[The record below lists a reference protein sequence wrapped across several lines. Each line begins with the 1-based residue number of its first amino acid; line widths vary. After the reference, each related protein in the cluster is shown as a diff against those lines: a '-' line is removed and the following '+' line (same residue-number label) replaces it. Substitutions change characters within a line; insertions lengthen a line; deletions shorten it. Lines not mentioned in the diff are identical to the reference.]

1 MAHAALYFGGTCVM
15 RTMVW
20 LKGLLGYR
28 SGRLLGAII
37 GVALTVALLAAIGV
51 FIASSSASMTQRAA
65 TDVPVDWQVQLSPG
79 SDANA
84 VADAIGKSTSYTAL
98 EQVGYAN
105 TASFTA
111 SAGGTLQTTGP
122 GKAVGLSPHYRQHFP
137 TELRLLIG
145 SLDGVLVAQQT
156 ASNLHVTVGD
166 TVTIQRIGLPPVKV
180 KVAGV
185 VDLPNADSLFQAVGV
200 PASVAPQA
208 PPDNVLV
215 LPAHQWHQVFDPQA
229 AVRPDS
235 VRMQFHV
242 RITRDLPTD
251 PNNAFIYVQQLANN
265 LEARSAGGALVGNNL
280 AARLDSVRKDAL
292 YALVLFLFLGLPGA
306 ILAILLTM
314 AVAASGKE
322 RRRQE
327 QALLR
332 TRGVSTAQILSL
344 TALEAVIV
352 GVGGV
357 ALGIG
362 LASIAAAT
370 IASVGLFSS
379 ATAILWTINASLVGL
394 ILAVI
399 VVLYPAWIQAR
410 HATVMAARAVVG
422 RGRKPVWQ
430 RIYLDVILLAVAALI
445 FWRTASTG
453 YQVVLAP
460 EGVPETSVAYET
472 FLAPLCLWVGVAL
485 LAMRLCGGGLQH
497 PRNFLPPLLL
507 PIAPQL
513 SALVAASLGR
523 QYLRVARGVVLVA
536 LAFSFAT
543 STAVFN
549 TTYNPQARVEPEPTN
564 GPDVTAT
571 LPTASPPT
579 PHS

>member
-1 MAHAALYFGGTCVM
+1 ML
-15 RTMVW
+15 TMLW
-20 LKGLLGYR
+20 LKGLLAYR

-65 TDVPVDWQVQLSPG
+65 ADVPVDWQVQLSPG

-105 TASFTA
+105 TAGFTA

-156 ASNLHVTVGD
+156 ASNLHITVGD

-215 LPAHQWHQVFDPQA
+215 LPANQWHQVFDPQA

-280 AARLDSVRKDAL
+280 
-292 YALVLFLFLGLPGA
+292 
-306 ILAILLTM
+306 
-314 AVAASGKE
+314 
-322 RRRQE
+322 
-327 QALLR
+327 
-332 TRGVSTAQILSL
+332 SL
-344 TALEAVIV
+344 IH
-352 GVGGV
+352 
-357 ALGIG
+357 I
-362 LASIAAAT
+362 
-370 IASVGLFSS
+370 
-379 ATAILWTINASLVGL
+379 
-394 ILAVI
+394 
-399 VVLYPAWIQAR
+399 
-410 HATVMAARAVVG
+410 
-422 RGRKPVWQ
+422 
-430 RIYLDVILLAVAALI
+430 
-445 FWRTASTG
+445 
-453 YQVVLAP
+453 
-460 EGVPETSVAYET
+460 
-472 FLAPLCLWVGVAL
+472 
-485 LAMRLCGGGLQH
+485 
-497 PRNFLPPLLL
+497 
-507 PIAPQL
+507 
-513 SALVAASLGR
+513 
-523 QYLRVARGVVLVA
+523 
-536 LAFSFAT
+536 
-543 STAVFN
+543 
-549 TTYNPQARVEPEPTN
+549 
-564 GPDVTAT
+564 
-571 LPTASPPT
+571 
-579 PHS
+579 